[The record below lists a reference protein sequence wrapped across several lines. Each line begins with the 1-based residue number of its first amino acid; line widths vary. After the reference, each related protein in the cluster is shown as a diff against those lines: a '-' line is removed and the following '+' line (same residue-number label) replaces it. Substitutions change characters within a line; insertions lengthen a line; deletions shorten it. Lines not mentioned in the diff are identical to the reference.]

1 MLLMFASPFS
11 GFYSPANTTNTGV
24 RSVCFFPLGD
34 RPKTITALFLSFKRI
49 FGRVSDWYKR
59 GLKTSVNHK
68 IAERNFGLF
77 KKTLA
82 NIHCILLTLY
92 FFKIL
97 WSERDTLNYYNCF
110 FGTLKKSRFDIM

>member
-68 IAERNFGLF
+68 IAERNFGPLQIF
-77 KKTLA
+77 SASCSHFISSKYFGVSE
-82 NIHCILLTLY
+82 IH
-92 FFKIL
+92 
-97 WSERDTLNYYNCF
+97 
-110 FGTLKKSRFDIM
+110 